1 MYKELTK
8 NSSNSFLSPFTNE
21 TLIYIIT
28 LVTFVQNAIIPSYI
42 SLVTL
47 PLAFLPAS
55 GPR

>member
-28 LVTFVQNAIIPSYI
+28 LVAFVQNAIIPSYI